1 MSAAPCRELF
11 DRSNKKMSRTFNSKA
26 VGIAIAIALTLAS
39 AALVQARRVP
49 THTPAEVG
57 ANSLST
63 DSSLLW

>member
-1 MSAAPCRELF
+1 
-11 DRSNKKMSRTFNSKA
+11 MSRTFNSKA

-39 AALVQARRVP
+39 AALVQAKRVP
-49 THTPAEVG
+49 VHAPAEVG